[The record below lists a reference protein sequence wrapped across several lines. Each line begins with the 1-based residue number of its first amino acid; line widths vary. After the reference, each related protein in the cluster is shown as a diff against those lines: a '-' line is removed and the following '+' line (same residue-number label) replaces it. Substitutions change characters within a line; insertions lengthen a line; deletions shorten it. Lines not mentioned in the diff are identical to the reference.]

1 MSTELPI
8 PKELL
13 AGIDFS
19 NTVNGGIAQAQI
31 QAWRE
36 EDGYRLRLKASGF
49 NREKIRI
56 ETTKDRFMIYYPVDV
71 LGGEMQYPYFFV
83 NFPLDPNVDVKNI
96 EAKPSGARG
105 IFLTAPFKTGDAL
118 NNEDINQ
125 IFLS

>member
-1 MSTELPI
+1 MNTLLPI

-19 NTVNGGIAQAQI
+19 NTVNGGIAPAEI

-36 EDGYRLRLKASGF
+36 ENGYKLRLKAPGF
-49 NREKIRI
+49 DLDKIRI
-56 ETTKDRFMIYYPVDV
+56 ETNKDRFMIFYPIDV

-96 EAKPSGARG
+96 EAKPSGSKG
-105 IFLTAPFKTGDAL
+105 IFLSAPFKSTDEL
-118 NNEDINQ
+118 NDEDINR
-125 IFLS
+125 IYLS